1 MYRYVFHFFLR
12 NPSSRSWRG
21 VRITDGILYP
31 PSEGWGDA
39 TYIVVAVGSGSVGD
53 ESVKKEREEERE
65 RDRDRESRGMGERNI
80 CGKEIV

>member
-1 MYRYVFHFFLR
+1 M
-12 NPSSRSWRG
+12 
-21 VRITDGILYP
+21 
-31 PSEGWGDA
+31 
-39 TYIVVAVGSGSVGD
+39 GD